1 MSLHP
6 LAARFAE
13 VADAYERGRP
23 DYPRQVTDVLASE
36 LTLAARAPV
45 LDLGAG
51 TGKLT
56 RALAAA
62 GFDVIAVEPQ
72 EPMREILA
80 ASVGPDRVRAGSA
93 EAIPLEDGSV
103 CAVTVADAFHWFER
117 ERALREIARVLRPQG
132 ALAVISTVPDLS
144 GASWA
149 HELGQLV
156 SSSRPEHP
164 FHDGPPWQESLG
176 AAGGWGEPGE
186 VRVTVS
192 QRTDLDRLL
201 AWLASISWV
210 AAMDPAQREQLLAR
224 AKGLIRAGHTPA
236 ELPVHFVIG
245 LARLL

>member
-6 LAARFAE
+6 LASRFAE

-23 DYPRQVTDVLASE
+23 DYPPAVTDALTAELA
-36 LTLAARAPV
+36 LAARAPV

-72 EPMREILA
+72 QPMREILA
-80 ASVGPDRVRAGSA
+80 ASVGAERVRAGTA
-93 EAIPLEDGSV
+93 EAIPLDDGSV
-103 CAVTVADAFHWFER
+103 CAVTVADAFHWFDTA
-117 ERALREIARVLRPQG
+117 RALEEIRRVLRPQG

-156 SSSRPEHP
+156 SGSRPEHP
-164 FHDGPPWQESLG
+164 FHDGPPWQESLR
-176 AAGGWGEPGE
+176 AAGGWSEPGE
-186 VRVTVS
+186 LRVTVG
-192 QRTDLDRLL
+192 QPTDLRRLL
-201 AWLASISWV
+201 DWVASISWI
-210 AAMDPAQREQLLAR
+210 AAMAPARREQLLAR
-224 AKGLIRAGHTPA
+224 ARALIGAGHTPA

-245 LARLL
+245 FARLL